1 MNVYLIP
8 LGPGRLEPY
17 FEHEDQD
24 EAAPAGD
31 QPPGLFARMSARFSA
46 MIRDAERER
55 HERTHAAPSTVLA
68 RVRHKLLGWVAERVA
83 EQRLLWH
90 LRRVDEA
97 TLHVPDTM
105 DRDAGFRDFRALLQK
120 DHDRHLRL
128 MLLHLLG
135 LVASAPFMVV
145 PGPNLFGYFFTFT
158 VVGHFLAF
166 RGARRGLS
174 GVRWTVMP
182 SAGLSTLGRALSAP
196 GPERYRLIHEA
207 GEHLQLPRL
216 ARFVERMAAP
226 SA

>member
-8 LGPGRLEPY
+8 LGAGRLEPY
-17 FEHEDQD
+17 FEHEDEE
-24 EAAPAGD
+24 EAAPAGT
-31 QPPGLFARMSARFSA
+31 QPPGLFARMSVRFSE
-46 MIRDAERER
+46 MIRDAERQR
-55 HERTHAAPSTVLA
+55 HERTQERPSTFLG
-68 RVRHKLLGWVAERVA
+68 RVQHKLMGWVAERVA
-83 EQRLLWH
+83 EQRLLWR

-105 DRDAGFRDFRALLQK
+105 EREAGFQAFRELLQK
-120 DHDRHLRL
+120 DHDRHMRL
-128 MLLHLLG
+128 TILHLLG

-174 GVRWTVMP
+174 CVRWTVSP
-182 SAGLSTLGRALSAP
+182 SAWLTTLKDAMAASGA
-196 GPERYRLIHEA
+196 ERYRIVHEV

-226 SA
+226 PA